1 MINLNEIIERIK
13 NTFNIEKDKDIAELL
28 EVSHQVFGNWKSRE
42 KIPYEEIISLCLKKD
57 IDLKFILNGTI
68 DEGKIKTINYK
79 EEIHKM
85 IDDVK
90 EEKAEI
96 YYHLIKAELLKEK
109 L

>member
-1 MINLNEIIERIK
+1 M
-13 NTFNIEKDKDIAELL
+13 
-28 EVSHQVFGNWKSRE
+28 
-42 KIPYEEIISLCLKKD
+42 
-57 IDLKFILNGTI
+57 LNGTI
-68 DEGKIKTINYK
+68 DTGKIKKINYK